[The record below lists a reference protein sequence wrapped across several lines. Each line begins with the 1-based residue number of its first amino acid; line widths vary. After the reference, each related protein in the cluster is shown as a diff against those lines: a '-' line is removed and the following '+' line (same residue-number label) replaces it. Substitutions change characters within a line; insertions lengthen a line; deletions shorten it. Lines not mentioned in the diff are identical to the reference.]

1 MKIFFCLRKTVRNN
15 TFPYFA
21 NRNEMIDNTIVLAK
35 IKRCDLKNQ
44 AKILINAF
52 VN

>member
-1 MKIFFCLRKTVRNN
+1 MKILYRIIKIVRNN
-15 TFPYFA
+15 TFHYFA
-21 NRNEMIDNTIVLAK
+21 NRNEMIDNAIVLVK

-44 AKILINAF
+44 AKILINAI